1 MTNQQQEMIE
11 YTTQE
16 VVRYLIEYN
25 GMTIEEAME
34 QFYLSWTFEK
44 LNDIETGLYL
54 EGSAYIYEMLKREQ
68 RKKTEIES
76 VFKGIDGTYVK
87 RTFDFSLKDKEIDD
101 SLSEISKT
109 MDNCTTVKLVNYY
122 PEYRKNV
129 NKNAETI
136 ATKIM

>member
-16 VVRYLIEYN
+16 VIRYLIEDN
-25 GMTIEEAME
+25 DVTMEQAME

-68 RKKTEIES
+68 QKK
-76 VFKGIDGTYVK
+76 K
-87 RTFDFSLKDKEIDD
+87 
-101 SLSEISKT
+101 
-109 MDNCTTVKLVNYY
+109 
-122 PEYRKNV
+122 
-129 NKNAETI
+129 
-136 ATKIM
+136 